1 MLKPYLVI
9 GTLFLS
15 TSVLASGYQLTE
27 YSTVG
32 VGRSFAGAGVVGD
45 DYSAVSYNP
54 AGIKL
59 PRTNG
64 IQLGASTV
72 GIRSSVTGTS
82 VTGESGKTRP
92 YIVRVLPQVY
102 AQYHLTDKLSTA
114 FGIYTPF
121 GLATDYKN
129 CWFGKHEALRSEI
142 KAVNIGPGLAY
153 QLTPWLTI
161 GASVNLQYASAN
173 LTNQHPSLGKAT
185 LEGDDLGVNYVLGM
199 MVEPTSTTR
208 LGLSWR
214 SKVTHKLKGDLSFT
228 RSSAYDQDIYAKITT
243 PEMVIL
249 SGYQQLNDKWG
260 LSGTVKWTRWQQ
272 FKELDI
278 YTQNHQLVSSTSE
291 HWRNT
296 WFYSLGADYK
306 YTDKITLR
314 FGSAY
319 DQSTVN
325 STYRTAR
332 IPDGRRI
339 WASFGASY
347 QTGAWEF
354 DAGFAHLFIKKV
366 TARNAGNVGGTMQK
380 THLRYGSSAN
390 IFSLSA
396 RYTF

>member
-1 MLKPYLVI
+1 MFRSYLVA
-9 GTLFLS
+9 GALFLS
-15 TSVLASGYQLTE
+15 TSVLAAGYQLTE

-64 IQLGASTV
+64 IQIGGSTV

-82 VTGESGKTRP
+82 VTGESGETRP
-92 YIVRVLPQVY
+92 YIVRVLPQFY
-102 AQYHLTDKLSTA
+102 TQYHLTDKLSTA

-129 CWFGKHEALRSEI
+129 CWFGRHEALRSEI
-142 KAVNIGPGLAY
+142 TAINMGPGFAY
-153 QLTPWLTI
+153 QLTPWLTL
-161 GASVNLQYASAN
+161 GASLNLQYAKAD
-173 LTNQHPSLGKAT
+173 LTNMHPTLGKAT
-185 LEGDDLGVNYVLGM
+185 LQGDDLGVNYVVGV

-214 SKVTHKLKGDLSFT
+214 SKVNHKLKGDLAFT
-228 RSSAYDQDIYAKITT
+228 RTSAYNQDIYAKITT
-243 PEMVIL
+243 PEMAIL
-249 SGYQQLNDKWG
+249 SGYQQLNSKWG
-260 LSGTVKWTRWQQ
+260 LSGTIKWTRWQQ

-278 YTQNHQLVSSTSE
+278 YNKHHQLVSSTSE
-291 HWRNT
+291 HWHNT
-296 WFYSLGADYK
+296 WFYSIGADYK
-306 YTDKITLR
+306 YTDKLTFR
-314 FGSAY
+314 FGTAY
-319 DQSTVN
+319 DQSTV
-325 STYRTAR
+325 SSSYRTAR

-339 WASFGASY
+339 WASCGASY
-347 QTGAWEF
+347 QLGAWEF

-366 TARNAGNVGGTMQK
+366 TAHNAGNSGGHMQK
-380 THLRYGSSAN
+380 TNLKYGSSAN